1 MTTPDL
7 EADGTGDGP
16 RATAREWAGLTL
28 LALPCLL
35 VSFDSQ
41 ALNLAI
47 PKLTVALHPS
57 ATELLWI
64 VDSYVFFGA
73 GSLITMGVLGD
84 RVGRRRMLF
93 VGGAVFALASLG
105 AAYSPSPGALIA
117 ARMVM
122 GLAGSALM
130 PSTLSLIR
138 VMFANRRQ
146 RTIAL
151 SAWTA
156 SFSLGG
162 LLAPV
167 IAGSLVERFWWG
179 SVFLVAGPIVA
190 LLLALGP
197 FLLPR
202 SQALSAGRLD
212 IVSAVT
218 SLAAVLSAV
227 YGLKRIAQAG
237 LDPLSIAAIVLG
249 GLLAVLFVRRQSRRD
264 DPMVDLG
271 LFRRTAFSVALASN
285 TLSFFVLYGSQLW
298 IAQYL
303 QVVLGL
309 SPLRAGIYTI
319 PSVLG
324 YLLGATIA
332 PAAAKRLSPHRAIGA
347 GLVIVCI
354 GFAVLTGVTGS
365 HGLAVVIAGS
375 VVFSVGL
382 APVYA
387 LTTEI
392 IVASVPP
399 ERAGSASAIAETGSE
414 LGGALGIA
422 VLGSLGVAIYRHLM
436 SQADLPPQAAAE
448 SGGTIGSA
456 SALARTLPAAAAHS
470 LMTAAAHAFTEAF
483 AVMSGVS
490 AAIIAVVAVV
500 AFRLVRNREGQGP
513 GPGS

>member
-1 MTTPDL
+1 MD
-7 EADGTGDGP
+7 AAGDGP
-16 RATAREWAGLTL
+16 RATAREWAGLIL

-41 ALNLAI
+41 ALNLAV
-47 PKLTVALHPS
+47 PKLTVALRPS

-93 VGGAVFALASLG
+93 IGGAVFALASLG

-122 GLAGSALM
+122 GMAGSALM

-138 VMFANRRQ
+138 VMFANGRQ

-190 LLLALGP
+190 LLLVLGP

-202 SQALSAGRLD
+202 DQALRGRLD

-237 LDPLSIAAIVLG
+237 LDPVSIAAIVLG

-354 GFAVLTGVTGS
+354 GFAVLTGVTGD
-365 HGLAVVIAGS
+365 HGLALVIAGS

-436 SQADLPPQAAAE
+436 SHADLPPQAAGE

-456 SALARTLPAAAAHS
+456 SALARTLPAASGHA

-483 AVMSGVS
+483 AVMSAVS

-500 AFRLVRNREGQGP
+500 AFRLVRTRGRVTHDVARP
-513 GPGS
+513 RSRDRA

>member
-1 MTTPDL
+1 M
-7 EADGTGDGP
+7 DGTGDGP

-73 GSLITMGVLGD
+73 GSLITMGVLGA

-93 VGGAVFALASLG
+93 IGGAVFALA
-105 AAYSPSPGALIA
+105 
-117 ARMVM
+117 
-122 GLAGSALM
+122 
-130 PSTLSLIR
+130 
-138 VMFANRRQ
+138 F
-146 RTIAL
+146 
-151 SAWTA
+151 
-156 SFSLGG
+156 LGG

-190 LLLALGP
+190 LLLVLGP

-218 SLAAVLSAV
+218 SLAAVLSGV
-227 YGLKRIAQAG
+227 YGLKRIAQTG

-309 SPLRAGIYTI
+309 SPLRAGIYI
-319 PSVLG
+319 RPSW
-324 YLLGATIA
+324 ATSSARRSPRRPPSACPA
-332 PAAAKRLSPHRAIGA
+332 PRHRR
-347 GLVIVCI
+347 GLVIVCV
-354 GFAVLTGVTGS
+354 GFAVLTGVTGG
-365 HGLAVVIAGS
+365 HGLALVIAGS

-436 SQADLPPQAAAE
+436 SHADLPPKAAAE

-490 AAIIAVVAVV
+490 AAIIAIIAVV
-500 AFRLVRNREGQGP
+500 AFRLVRNREG
-513 GPGS
+513 